1 MAETQTTRLLL
12 TKPTPGTGEPVD
24 VADHLNGNW
33 DKVDAAVGA
42 FVCTSGTRPT
52 GADRWA
58 GRIIFET
65 DTGKM
70 YIWDATDTAWRQIL
84 VDIGAGAAL
93 DTYMIV
99 TRGNASDSLIAG
111 QVTGDANA
119 RYNMDVDGGMSWGPG
134 NAVFDTNLYR
144 ASASVLQTDDDFRVA
159 GGISLPRGI
168 VKFGERTTASSTT
181 TAADAGVLRVDSIS
195 YLAGRM
201 YKIWTT
207 PLHLDS
213 SVANDEIR
221 ARLRQSTSG
230 NATTSSAV
238 LGGTTVHAR
247 QVDQNVSETHTIQTT
262 YIPAVNETGSILL
275 CVGRIAGTGNC
286 RLSNSDGDETIRLYI
301 EDMGIAPSDSGVD
314 I

>member
-1 MAETQTTRLLL
+1 MSETTTTRLALV
-12 TKPTPGTGEPVD
+12 KPTPGSGEPVD
-24 VADHLNGNW
+24 VSDHLNGNW

-58 GRIIFET
+58 GRIIRET

-70 YIWDATDTAWRQIL
+70 YIWDATAVLWRQML
-84 VDIGAGAAL
+84 VDSGTGAPF
-93 DTYMIV
+93 DTYVIV
-99 TRGNASDSLIAG
+99 TRSSSANSMIAG
-111 QVTGDANA
+111 QVTGDSNG
-119 RYNMDVDGGMSWGPG
+119 RINVDVSGLISLGPG
-134 NAVFDTNLYR
+134 NAAFDTNLYR
-144 ASASVLQTDDDFRVA
+144 ASANVLQTDDDFRVA
-159 GGISLPRGI
+159 GGTSVPRGI
-168 VKFGERTTASSTT
+168 IKWGERTTASSTT
-181 TAADAGVLRVDSIS
+181 TAADAGVLRVDSIT

-230 NATTSSAV
+230 NATTASGV
-238 LGGTTVHAR
+238 LSGTTVHAR
-247 QVDQNVSETHTIQTT
+247 QVDTNVSESHTIQTT
-262 YIPAVNETGSILL
+262 YVPSVNETGSILL
-275 CVGRIAGTGNC
+275 CVGRIAGTGNA

-301 EDMGIAPSDSGVD
+301 EDMGIAPADSGVD